1 MIFNIFKSKP
11 TLKELIPEGFVDIH
25 SHILPGIDDGAKN
38 ISDSLKIIKKLKN
51 IGYSKLIFTPH
62 VYPGL
67 YNNEIINISEAYDRV
82 NKKMKD
88 IDLKVEFAAEYMVD
102 DLLEKKIQN
111 NSIITIKNQYVLIE
125 MGYLAA
131 SKNIYEIIFE
141 LKVRGYFPVLAHPE
155 RYLYYSKN
163 IREIYKLKK
172 NGCKFQ
178 MNLFSLTGFY
188 GNNVKGFLENLLKNN
203 FIDYVG
209 TDIHNSRQLAEFEK
223 KISVKHIQSIEKAI
237 ENTNLIFNK

>member
-1 MIFNIFKSKP
+1 MICNIFKSKP

-88 IDLKVEFAAEYMVD
+88 IDLKIEFAAEYMVD
-102 DLLEKKIQN
+102 DLLEKKSRIIQ
-111 NSIITIKNQYVLIE
+111 L
-125 MGYLAA
+125 
-131 SKNIYEIIFE
+131 
-141 LKVRGYFPVLAHPE
+141 
-155 RYLYYSKN
+155 
-163 IREIYKLKK
+163 
-172 NGCKFQ
+172 
-178 MNLFSLTGFY
+178 
-188 GNNVKGFLENLLKNN
+188 
-203 FIDYVG
+203 
-209 TDIHNSRQLAEFEK
+209 
-223 KISVKHIQSIEKAI
+223 
-237 ENTNLIFNK
+237 

>member
-1 MIFNIFKSKP
+1 MICNIFKSKP

-67 YNNEIINISEAYDRV
+67 YNNEIKNISEAYDQV

-88 IDLKVEFAAEYMVD
+88 IDLKIEFAAEYMVD

-111 NSIITIKNQYVLIE
+111 NSIIAIKNQYVLIE
-125 MGYLAA
+125 MGFLAA

-163 IREIYKLKK
+163 LREIYKLKK

-188 GNNVKGFLENLLKNN
+188 GKNVKDFLENLFKNN

-223 KISVKHIQSIEKAI
+223 KISVKHIQSIEKTI
-237 ENTNLIFNK
+237 EKTNLIFNK